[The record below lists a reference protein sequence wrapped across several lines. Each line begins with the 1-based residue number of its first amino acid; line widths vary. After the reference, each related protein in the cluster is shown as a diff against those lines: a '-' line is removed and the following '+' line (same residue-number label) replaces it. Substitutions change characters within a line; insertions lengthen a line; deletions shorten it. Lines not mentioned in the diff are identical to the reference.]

1 MSLRTPPMLATWLL
15 RHLGSDYHCGSLEGD
30 LFEEYQHGRSRLWYW
45 RQTGVAIFVG
55 RVRSIR
61 TAMLRRTAAAT
72 LRLLTE
78 AAIFLGLTG
87 VAGQSRQLCSLHS
100 VLTPVFII
108 TLIAVLALAQSIGC
122 YLSLCRSPR
131 SEKQPRLSHLAAA
144 FALSALSVGTLTWA
158 GTTGKSSCVSQQCSC
173 HGSPRPTGAASGPT
187 PQRAYT
193 PSNGDPQ

>member
-15 RHLGSDYHCGSLEGD
+15 RHLGSDYHGESLEGD

-45 RQTGVAIFVG
+45 RQTGAAIFIG

-61 TAMLRRTAAAT
+61 TAMLRFTAAVT

-78 AAIFLGLTG
+78 AAIVLGLTV
-87 VAGQSRQLCSLHS
+87 VAGQSRRLCSLHS
-100 VLTPVFII
+100 MLTPVFII
-108 TLIAVLALAQSIGC
+108 SLIAVLALAQSIGC
-122 YLSLCRSPR
+122 YLSLRRSPR

-158 GTTGKSSCVSQQCSC
+158 GTTGKSSCVSRQCSC
-173 HGSPRPTGAASGPT
+173 QAPSVASGST
-187 PQRAYT
+187 PQRAYI
-193 PSNGDPQ
+193 PSNGDPK

>member
-1 MSLRTPPMLATWLL
+1 MLATWLL
-15 RHLGSDYHCGSLEGD
+15 RHLGSGYHGESLEGD
-30 LFEEYQHGRSRLWYW
+30 LFEEYQHGRGRLWYW
-45 RQTGVAIFVG
+45 RQTGAAIVIG
-55 RVRSIR
+55 RARRIR
-61 TAMLRRTAAAT
+61 TAMLRLAAAAT

-78 AAIFLGLTG
+78 AAIILGLTG

-100 VLTPVFII
+100 MLTPVFII

-122 YLSLCRSPR
+122 YLSLRRSPR

-158 GTTGKSSCVSQQCSC
+158 GATGKSSCVSRQCSC
-173 HGSPRPTGAASGPT
+173 QGAPITPGAASGST

-193 PSNGDPQ
+193 PSNGDSK

>member
-1 MSLRTPPMLATWLL
+1 MPPMFATWLL
-15 RHLGSDYHCGSLEGD
+15 RHLGSDYHGESLEGD

-45 RQTGVAIFVG
+45 RQTGAAIFIG

-61 TAMLRRTAAAT
+61 MAMLRFTMAAI

-78 AAIFLGLTG
+78 AAIIIGLTV
-87 VAGQSRQLCSLHS
+87 VAGQSRQLRSLHS
-100 VLTPVFII
+100 MLTANFII
-108 TLIAVLALAQSIGC
+108 TLVAVLALAQSIGC
-122 YLSLCRSPR
+122 YLSLRRSPR

-158 GTTGKSSCVSQQCSC
+158 GTTGKSSCVSRQCSC
-173 HGSPRPTGAASGPT
+173 QRPAITPGAASGST

-193 PSNGDPQ
+193 PSNGDPK